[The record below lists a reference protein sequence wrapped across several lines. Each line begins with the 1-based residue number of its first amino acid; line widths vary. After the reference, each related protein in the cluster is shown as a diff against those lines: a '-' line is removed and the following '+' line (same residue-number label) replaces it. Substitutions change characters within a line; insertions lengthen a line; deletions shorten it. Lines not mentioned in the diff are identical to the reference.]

1 MNGNTKIQLVAVN
14 ENINKFVKYID
25 VAPLSVQTYKTGLK
39 QFFSY
44 LRINEVKK
52 PERINVIE
60 FKNSLINAGKKP
72 ATIAAYLAAVRKFFA
87 WTEAEGIY
95 RNIAAGVKG
104 VRLDKGFKRD
114 ALSAEQL
121 RDVIRTVE
129 TTTLQG
135 LRDKAIL
142 ALMSVC
148 GLRCCEVVRADIG
161 DIRINSGVAVLYIR
175 GKARADKSEFVQ
187 LTNSVMKAIS
197 AYLAARGATKDNE
210 PLFASCSRRNFGR
223 RLTTRT
229 ISSIAKRAMV
239 AVGLV
244 SSRLSAHSL
253 RHSSVTIALLNG
265 MSIQE
270 TSYFARHRN
279 ITTTLLYSHN
289 LNRLTSQVERTIEN
303 AIQF

>member
-1 MNGNTKIQLVAVN
+1 MNRNAKTQLMTVDTHFN
-14 ENINKFVKYID
+14 NFVKYID
-25 VAPLSVQTYKTGLK
+25 VTPLSVQTYKTGLK

-44 LRINEVKK
+44 LRINEVKT

-95 RNIAAGVKG
+95 RNIAAGVKAP
-104 VRLDKGFKRD
+104 RLDKGFKRD

-121 RDVIRTVE
+121 RDIISTVD
-129 TTTLQG
+129 TSTLSG
-135 LRDKAIL
+135 LRNKAIL

-148 GLRCCEVVRADIG
+148 GLRCCEVVRADIQ

-175 GKARADKSEFVQ
+175 GKGRSDKSEFVQ
-187 LTNSVMKAIS
+187 LTNSVMKAIRT
-197 AYLAARGATKDNE
+197 YLAARGATKDNE
-210 PLFASCSRRNFGR
+210 PLFTSCSRRNFGQ
-223 RLTTRT
+223 RLTTRS

-244 SSRLSAHSL
+244 SSRVTAHSL

-270 TSYFARHRN
+270 TSYFARHKN
-279 ITTTLLYSHN
+279 LTTTMLYNHSI
-289 LNRLTSQVERTIEN
+289 NRLTSQVERTIEN